1 MAEKADVVI
10 VSVGGYPKDIDF
22 IQTHKALE
30 HAKHTA
36 KKGATIILL
45 GQCADGIGN
54 PYFLPWFDYP
64 SIEAMEPAV
73 RQADKVYAQTAYSTR
88 IKAEAFNI
96 VLVSDLPEADVRKMG
111 ITPRR
116 TLDEAL
122 STLDRGKEILCHVMP
137 EGSKTLVRE

>member
-1 MAEKADVVI
+1 
-10 VSVGGYPKDIDF
+10 
-22 IQTHKALE
+22 
-30 HAKHTA
+30 
-36 KKGATIILL
+36 
-45 GQCADGIGN
+45 
-54 PYFLPWFDYP
+54 
-64 SIEAMEPAV
+64 MEPAV

-111 ITPRR
+111 MTPRR

-137 EGSKTLVRE
+137 EGSKTLARE

>member
-1 MAEKADVVI
+1 MVI

-30 HAKHTA
+30 HAKHAA
-36 KKGATIILL
+36 KDGGTIILL

-54 PYFLPWFDYP
+54 PYFMPWFDYP

-73 RQADKVYAQTAYSTR
+73 RQATR
-88 IKAEAFNI
+88 SMPRPPIRPASRRKRSI
-96 VLVSDLPEADVRKMG
+96 SSSSRTLREADVRKMG
-111 ITPRR
+111 MTPKR

-137 EGSKTLVRE
+137 EGSKTLVREQS